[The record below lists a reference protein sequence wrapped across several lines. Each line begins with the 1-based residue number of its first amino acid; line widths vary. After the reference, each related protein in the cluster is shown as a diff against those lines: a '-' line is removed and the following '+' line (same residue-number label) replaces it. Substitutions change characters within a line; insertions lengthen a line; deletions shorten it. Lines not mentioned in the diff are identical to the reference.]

1 MKEGYS
7 MPMPITEEAFYIDDG
22 KPLKP
27 LSDPVI
33 AFIFRSAEAGGD
45 AMRGLANAILE
56 DSGDKPIS
64 RVISLIPQ
72 RYQTSPGGRILRLDV
87 LAESEANEIVLLEV
101 QLDRQSIFA
110 TRSMVYAME
119 SLQKNIDIGDS
130 WDAIALKMPRVIS
143 INLLDFELREK
154 GVNFHQI
161 IEPIYREPPHEVA
174 EHHHVTHNIELPKF
188 RKATPDWGRPL
199 HLWLTAICRAQDQ
212 NITLREVVDMDPV
225 LQAFESADSS
235 FSQFVNNYGVANM
248 DPETRREYRRGA
260 LALMFHRMELNAE
273 REEGKAEGKAEG
285 IAEGKAEG
293 IAEGKAVGKAEGIK
307 AIAKNLLNL
316 SIPIDQIVAATG
328 ISQAELEMLS
338 E

>member
-1 MKEGYS
+1 MKEERS
-7 MPMPITEEAFYIDDG
+7 IPIPLMEKALYIDDG

-27 LSDPVI
+27 LADAVI
-33 AFIFRSAEAGGD
+33 AFIFRSAEAGGE
-45 AMRGLANAILE
+45 AMRGLANAVLE
-56 DSGDKPIS
+56 DSGDKPIR

-101 QLDRQSIFA
+101 QLDRQSFFT

-130 WDAIALKMPRVIS
+130 WGAIALKMPRVIS

-188 RKATPDWGRPL
+188 RRTAPDWSRPL
-199 HLWLTAICRAQDQ
+199 HLWLTALCRAQDQ

-225 LQAFESADSS
+225 LQTFESNDSS
-235 FSQFVNNYGVANM
+235 FAQFVNNYGVANM
-248 DPETRREYRRGA
+248 DPETRWQYRLGA
-260 LALMFHRMELNAE
+260 LAAMFQRMELQTE
-273 REEGKAEGKAEG
+273 REEGIAEG
-285 IAEGKAEG
+285 IAEEKR
-293 IAEGKAVGKAEGIK
+293 
-307 AIAKNLLNL
+307 AIAKKLITTN
-316 SIPIDQIVAATG
+316 IPIDQIVT
-328 ISQAELEMLS
+328 ITELTREEIEALS